1 MVLLLPQIEKKA
13 ERIRRPET
21 DEGGNNG
28 QRQDAW
34 PLDPAAKKY
43 VFSLVLSNACGLS
56 REMSVVKDVRLID

>member
-1 MVLLLPQIEKKA
+1 MVLLLPQIEKT
-13 ERIRRPET
+13 ERICRPEV
-21 DEGGNNG
+21 DGVGNNG